1 MEEERKQ
8 RIYAEE
14 VAAARIRREQQRAGG
29 GYGASNAGVL
39 AASSST
45 ASLRD
50 ERNKQDSGRYT
61 RPFHDQ
67 QGPRRQASEPAV
79 PQHANTPSASP
90 NTSSPG
96 SSRPPS
102 IAGHHSGS
110 MGRTSSRPPSVH
122 TSSSE
127 DARQPNN
134 ASTGK
139 RSSMASLPGKNPTFD
154 RSSTYSTWSASNPTL
169 VIPPVPPVPMYA
181 MDMPLLPPTPPF
193 MLHQYPRPRSQN
205 SQSSSPGRSSPSASP
220 SRQRHPSNGSS
231 DRVNVQQQSGQSS
244 SRSGSNASS
253 SPYRPD
259 MSQKHQR
266 RSSDDARRASLPSP
280 PKVPQGRLQP
290 PPSSMRS
297 QSSNSISRGRPPLP
311 SMSLQPPSPWTAP
324 PLTTSYSQQQ
334 LNPAAMTNGH
344 APRLPP
350 QPSRRQTT
358 IS

>member
-29 GYGASNAGVL
+29 GYGANKTGVL

-45 ASLRD
+45 VSLRD
-50 ERNKQDSGRYT
+50 ERNKDSGKYS

-67 QGPRRQASEPAV
+67 QGPRRQVSEPAV
-79 PQHANTPSASP
+79 PQHANTPSSSP
-90 NTSSPG
+90 HTSSPG

-102 IAGHHSGS
+102 VAGHQTGS
-110 MGRTSSRPPSVH
+110 IGRASSRPPSVH

-127 DARQPNN
+127 DARQPTNTS
-134 ASTGK
+134 AGK
-139 RSSMASLPGKNPTFD
+139 RSSMASLPGKHPSFD
-154 RSSTYSTWSASNPTL
+154 RSSTYSMWSASNPTL
-169 VIPPVPPVPMYA
+169 LVPPVPPVPMYT

-193 MLHQYPRPRSQN
+193 MLQQYPRPRSQN
-205 SQSSSPGRSSPSASP
+205 SQSSSRGGSSPSASP
-220 SRQRHPSNGSS
+220 SRQRLPSNGSS
-231 DRVNVQQQSGQSS
+231 DRVNVAQPPPPRQSS
-244 SRSGSNASS
+244 SRRGSNASS

-259 MSQKHQR
+259 MPQTHQR
-266 RSSDDARRASLPSP
+266 RSSDDARRASMPTSP
-280 PKVPQGRLQP
+280 KSSQHERGP

-297 QSSNSISRGRPPLP
+297 QSSTSVARGRPPLP
-311 SMSLQPPSPWTAP
+311 STYQQPSPWTAP
-324 PLTTSYSQQQ
+324 PLATSYSQQQ
-334 LNPAAMTNGH
+334 LSPAAIINGYG
-344 APRLPP
+344 ARPPP